1 MEFELEI
8 ARNENLRKRFE
19 LKKLHLEKILSNKK
33 TTLFSEMQSRSI
45 IYNFYHLIR
54 LIQLAKRS
62 VTFFSIWLL
71 DSLFPSTFFFGYR
84 ARCIA
89 SYAINCA
96 QSKLSFRFFPLARDH
111 FSSPGFVT
119 RIYSASSWFASSF
132 VSSSKTGEKDIVGNW
147 E

>member
-8 ARNENLRKRFE
+8 ARNENLRKCFE

-45 IYNFYHLIR
+45 IYNLYHLIR

-71 DSLFPSTFFFGYR
+71 DSLFPSTFFFRLSGALHSELCNQLCAIKTVVPLFSTR
-84 ARCIA
+84 SRSFFFAWLR
-89 SYAINCA
+89 YANIFGFE
-96 QSKLSFRFFPLARDH
+96 LVRFFFRL
-111 FSSPGFVT
+111 
-119 RIYSASSWFASSF
+119 
-132 VSSSKTGEKDIVGNW
+132 EQ
-147 E
+147 